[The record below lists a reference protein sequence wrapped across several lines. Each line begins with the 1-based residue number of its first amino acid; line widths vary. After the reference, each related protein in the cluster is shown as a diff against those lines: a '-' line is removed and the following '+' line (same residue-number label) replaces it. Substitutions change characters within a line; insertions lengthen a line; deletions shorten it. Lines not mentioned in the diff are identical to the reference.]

1 MFCPICRRQLRMPPV
16 RAAFLFW
23 MAIRPVCWNMPDRA
37 GQLFPVSSAV
47 CSCRLQRTIRFAV
60 AVACFIRKKELPS
73 AGKTPFVN
81 GSSAEWL
88 QVILAHGLQK
98 PSSPAYISSGL
109 RSVSVRVRDAGWGCY
124 GYKKRVFLE
133 RKTLFHRVGQQIP
146 SLGMTPLL
154 LLCLSCL
161 PCLSVL
167 SAFMI
172 GPPRGLI
179 RRRQRLP
186 RT

>member
-1 MFCPICRRQLRMPPV
+1 MTPVCSACCRRSGLLEADVGCFVRSVGGGSVCRPCGLRFCFGWQSGLPAGICRI
-16 RAAFLFW
+16 A
-23 MAIRPVCWNMPDRA
+23 PDSYFRS
-37 GQLFPVSSAV
+37 LLPSVPAV

-73 AGKTPFVN
+73 TGKTPFVN

-133 RKTLFHRVGQQIP
+133 RKTLFHRF
-146 SLGMTPLL
+146 
-154 LLCLSCL
+154 C
-161 PCLSVL
+161 
-167 SAFMI
+167 
-172 GPPRGLI
+172 
-179 RRRQRLP
+179 
-186 RT
+186 

>member
-1 MFCPICRRQLRMPPV
+1 MPPV

-23 MAIRPVCWNMPDRA
+23 MAVRPACWNMPNRA

-98 PSSPAYISSGL
+98 PPAYISSGL

-124 GYKKRVFLE
+124 GHIKKEFSSKGKLFFIGFVDRFSSFGI
-133 RKTLFHRVGQQIP
+133 TLFCSSVP
-146 SLGMTPLL
+146 PCSLP
-154 LLCLSCL
+154 
-161 PCLSVL
+161 
-167 SAFMI
+167 AF
-172 GPPRGLI
+172 GPIVRADLI
-179 RRRQRLP
+179 RRRQRRP

>member
-1 MFCPICRRQLRMPPV
+1 MFCPICRRRLRMPPV

-23 MAIRPVCWNMPDRA
+23 MAVRPACWNMPNRA

-124 GYKKRVFLE
+124 GYKKEFSS
-133 RKTLFHRVGQQIP
+133 KGKLFFIGFVDRFS

-154 LLCLSCL
+154 LGSFLCRSPSRLVAGL
-161 PCLSVL
+161 VT
-167 SAFMI
+167 
-172 GPPRGLI
+172 GPAGFT